1 MDAGAGVGH
10 STHMMR
16 FIRGWVFLGF
26 MAFAVLAARADV
38 TVETGEIAGAKFTIA
53 RPEHWNGKVLLLAH
67 GLRDEGRPLLA
78 DLYPEHAAYKAMLAE
93 GWIVAKTSYRRNG
106 IIVAD
111 AITDLDALREY
122 VAKKD
127 GAPKRVILE
136 GESMGGLIVTLLVER
151 EPEHYAG
158 AVAIGAALRI
168 PEKGVIVPV
177 AGQPR
182 VPLIFLTNASEL
194 DGPAAYVK
202 AAAKGGELA
211 PVLFRVARSGH
222 VNVNQAERLVALRA
236 LNAWLDHGRASL
248 PAPAAKEAWFD
259 ATVQPPGSASQVVQ
273 QEDYRGFA
281 TKVTEVS
288 QSYGN
293 VAVDAQPADFAA
305 AGIAPG
311 SWFELE
317 AHGKTFRVFYGKDF
331 SSVKQGEWVVFGN
344 ADGFFWLARNFGDA
358 GATAGL
364 TAGDVVVMRQGLKG
378 E

>member
-1 MDAGAGVGH
+1 MDAGADVRH
-10 STHMMR
+10 IKDMMR
-16 FIRGWVFLGF
+16 FIRGWCLLGF
-26 MAFAVLAARADV
+26 VAVSALWVRADV

-53 RPEHWNGKVLLLAH
+53 RPEHWNGSVLLLAH

-78 DLYPEHAAYKAMLAE
+78 DLYPEHAAYKALLAE

-111 AITDLDALREY
+111 AITDLDALRDY
-122 VAKKD
+122 IAKQD

-151 EPEHYAG
+151 EPERYAG

-168 PEKGVIVPV
+168 PEKGVMVPV
-177 AGQPR
+177 SGQPKA
-182 VPLIFLTNASEL
+182 PLIYLTNAGEL
-194 DGPAAYVK
+194 DEPAAYVK
-202 AAAKGGELA
+202 AAAKAGELA

-236 LNAWLDHGRASL
+236 LNAWLDHGRTSL
-248 PAPAAKEAWFD
+248 PAPATKATWFD
-259 ATVQPPGSASQVVQ
+259 ATVKPPAQASQVVPQ
-273 QEDYRGFA
+273 QDHRGFA

-311 SWFELE
+311 SWFELA
-317 AHGKTFRVFYGKDF
+317 AHGKSFRVFYGKDF
-331 SSVKQGEWVVFGN
+331 SSVKKGEWVVFGN
-344 ADGFFWLARNFGDA
+344 ADGFFWLARNYGDA

-364 TAGDVVVMRQGLKG
+364 TAGDVLVMRQ
-378 E
+378 